1 MGRELRVKPVTRGI
15 IVVGY
20 TTLFDK
26 KKEEEEEE
34 KRLSNKRKDDWE
46 WRVVECRIEKKRQ
59 KQEKKR

>member
-26 KKEEEEEE
+26 KKE
-34 KRLSNKRKDDWE
+34 KRLNNKRKDD
-46 WRVVECRIEKKRQ
+46 
-59 KQEKKR
+59 

>member
-26 KKEEEEEE
+26 KK
-34 KRLSNKRKDDWE
+34 
-46 WRVVECRIEKKRQ
+46 KKND
-59 KQEKKR
+59 